1 MITTETLLSIL
12 TMLLLWSGLTM
23 AFHMFA
29 PEHVQPAKMDRLA
42 RLAENVFVGAVF
54 TLLAMLAAR

>member
-1 MITTETLLSIL
+1 MTADTLLSVL

-29 PEHVQPAKMDRLA
+29 PQNVQPPKIDHIAS
-42 RLAENVFVGAVF
+42 LAENIFVGSVF
-54 TLLAMLAAR
+54 ALLALLASR

>member
-12 TMLLLWSGLTM
+12 TMLMLWSGLTM

-29 PEHVQPAKMDRLA
+29 PERIQPTKMDRIA
-42 RLAENVFVGAVF
+42 SLAENVFVGSVF
-54 TLLAMLAAR
+54 TLLALLAAR